1 MTMASSRQLETFA
14 AVAKHLNVSRAARE
28 LHVTPSAISHNLD
41 QLRKTIG
48 VPLTRRTGSGVE
60 LTKAGEAVRIKAESI
75 LLQLDSLSTMF
86 RTVSADH
93 LEDTLAIGASH
104 GPSMRLVPELLAR
117 FQSQFPRLRV
127 TVRTGSSKEIELLLR
142 KQTVEVAFLSNP
154 SNASALTIEPIASE
168 RLLFVVAKKHPLA
181 KKLIINTAELAELP
195 LLVGE
200 GQDGKTPAVDVIK
213 RSLPETIKL
222 SVKAKFDSPGALR
235 AVVMNGMGVGVLYED
250 MVVDEIRD
258 GSLKELTVAGINLA
272 GHSSL
277 VYLKDKAFSPI
288 AAKFVEVARLYRDKK
303 PNLENPLKSGSKRD
317 ALPGLIG
324 KGQYSKRDPA
334 RVLIE
339 R

>member
-86 RTVSADH
+86 RTVSADR
-93 LEDTLAIGASH
+93 LEENLAIGASH
-104 GPSMRLVPELLAR
+104 GPSIRLVPELLAR

-127 TVRTGSSKEIELLLR
+127 TVRTGTSKEIELLLR
-142 KQTVEVAFLSNP
+142 QQTVEVAFLSNP

-181 KKLIINTAELAELP
+181 KKPMFNTAEVADLP

-200 GQDGKTPAVDVIK
+200 GQDGKTSAVDVIK

-235 AVVMNGMGVGVLYED
+235 AAVMNGMGVGVLYED

-272 GHSSL
+272 GHSYL
-277 VYLKDKAFSPI
+277 AYLKNKALFP
-288 AAKFVEVARLYRDKK
+288 AAVKFVEAARLQRAE
-303 PNLENPLKSGSKRD
+303 NLRFENPLKSGGKRD
-317 ALPGLIG
+317 ASLGLIG
-324 KGQYSKRDPA
+324 KKQYSKRDA
-334 RVLIE
+334 AGVLIE